1 MILYRKDSKGKTRS
15 LEIKAEDGRLY
26 QISGLLD
33 GAKVTHEKECKP
45 KNIGKSNQTSSQKQ
59 AELEAKAL
67 IDKKLS
73 EGYFKTIEECKS
85 EKVIL
90 PMLAKD
96 YKKEFHKIDW
106 NNCYCQPKL
115 DGMRAISLKDNN
127 LISRKNKEID
137 TLSHLNEEINKL
149 RKLGIEISDGEV
161 YAHGVSFQDNM
172 KLIKKYRPGETEKV
186 CYHIYDYIDRKY
198 NKSFQ
203 QRTSDI
209 HSAFAKMYF
218 NNLKLVPTYQ
228 VTSEKEMLEY
238 HKQFLSEG
246 YEGTIIRWGD
256 EPYKINGRSSNLLK
270 YKDFKDMDAEV
281 IDIIP
286 MDAYPEQG
294 VVVCKGFKA
303 TPKMSHI
310 EKEEL
315 LANKSKY
322 IGKIANIR
330 YFEET
335 DEGLPRFPICIGFYE
350 DR

>member
-1 MILYRKDSKGKTRS
+1 MILYKKDTTNKIRS
-15 LEIKAEDGRLY
+15 LEIKSEDGRLY

-67 IDKKLS
+67 MDKKLS

-96 YKKEFHKIDW
+96 YKKESHKIDW

-186 CYHIYDYIDRKY
+186 CYHIYDQISDDE
-198 NKSFQ
+198 FE
-203 QRTSDI
+203 QR
-209 HSAFAKMYF
+209 YF
-218 NNLKLVPTYQ
+218 ELAVIFKENIFHYLKLVPTYKIK
-228 VTSEKEMLEY
+228 SEEEMLEY